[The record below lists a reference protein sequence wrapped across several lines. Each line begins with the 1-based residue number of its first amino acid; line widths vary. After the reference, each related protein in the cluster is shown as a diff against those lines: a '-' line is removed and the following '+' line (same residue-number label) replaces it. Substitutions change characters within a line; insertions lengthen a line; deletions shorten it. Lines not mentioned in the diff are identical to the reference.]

1 MRLLWM
7 VVLILAHLLL
17 VVAGAEEVSVR
28 CEIDDHALSAP
39 AEAESSIEDLARYLC
54 GPAKSDEE
62 RARAIY
68 RWIGANIRYDVAGTT
83 GPRRCRTPEEVL
95 AEKRGVCSG
104 YSALFSSLC
113 EHSGLEV
120 VVIRGHAKGYGYSVG
135 SQIPEETNHAW
146 NAVLIDG
153 EWRLVDSTWGAGAV
167 DPEEGFVQRF
177 EDFYFLTP
185 PEELV
190 WTHLPEDPSWQL
202 LDSPMSKEEFEG
214 LAYAKPPFF
223 KNEMRIESPL
233 EGTIRADEGAKVTL
247 SAPEDVG
254 VTAELLDE
262 RGRKLPQRFTLVR
275 RSKDEVVVRAACP
288 GPGDHILRIYSER
301 GDAGEGAAYDWTLD
315 YRLVAGPKKARAQT
329 GFPLIWDA
337 FWDLG
342 LEVESHPQGVIVTGS
357 ELEVVISVP
366 QDVHLLARL
375 LDEEG
380 QKIPEDRT
388 VTSRMDDEY
397 IVRVSFPRAG
407 DYILRIYAKRGGGP
421 AGEYT
426 SVIEYTVV
434 AEAGVEA

>member
-7 VVLILAHLLL
+7 LVLILAHLPAA
-17 VVAGAEEVSVR
+17 AGAEKVSVR
-28 CEIDDHALSAP
+28 CEIDDHALGAP
-39 AEAESSIEDLARYLC
+39 AEVESSIEDLARYLS
-54 GPAKSDEE
+54 GPANSDEQ

-68 RWIGANIRYDVAGTT
+68 RWIAANIRYDVAGTT
-83 GPRRCRTPEEVL
+83 GARRCRTPEEVL
-95 AEKRGVCSG
+95 AEKRGICSE
-104 YSALFSSLC
+104 YSVLFSRLC
-113 EHSGLEV
+113 EHSGLEA

-146 NAVLIDG
+146 NAVMIDG

-185 PEELV
+185 PQELV

-202 LDSPMSKEEFEG
+202 LDSPISKGEFEG

-233 EGTIRADEGAKVTL
+233 EGTIRADEGARVTL
-247 SAPEDVG
+247 SVPGEVR
-254 VTAELLDE
+254 VMAELLDE
-262 RGRKLPQRFTLVR
+262 EGWKLPQRFTLVR

-301 GDAGEGAAYDWTLD
+301 GDAGEEAAYDWTLD
-315 YRLVAGPKKARAQT
+315 YRLVAGPKAREQT

-342 LEVESHPQGVIVTGS
+342 LEVESHPEGVIVTGS
-357 ELEVVISVP
+357 ELEVTISAP

-375 LDEEG
+375 LDGEG
-380 QKIPEDRT
+380 QKLPEDRT

-397 IVRVSFPRAG
+397 IVRTYFPRAG
-407 DYILRIYAKRGGGP
+407 DYTLRIYAKRGGGL

-426 SVIEYTVV
+426 SVIEYAVV